1 MTNNKSVAAQ
11 KTKILIV
18 DDDRGFLETLKSVLE
33 LKGYEVVAAF
43 SGHEALATAR
53 ESGFDYLLM
62 DIRMPGINGVDT
74 WLEPKKILPDTPAI
88 FMTAYSASE
97 LVQKAKDNGALE
109 VFAKPLEMEKLLTL
123 LENSPHRSLLLVE
136 DNLSLS
142 KSLKTFLESKSYDV
156 ALARTAGEAIRMFE
170 KDPSR
175 SVILDMKLDGDYTGM
190 DVLIAIKEL
199 NPAVLVILMTGYLNE
214 MSELVEKAISRKA
227 YTCLYKPFDPE
238 ELIQILE
245 DVRKNKDE

>member
-1 MTNNKSVAAQ
+1 
-11 KTKILIV
+11 
-18 DDDRGFLETLKSVLE
+18 
-33 LKGYEVVAAF
+33 
-43 SGHEALATAR
+43 
-53 ESGFDYLLM
+53 
-62 DIRMPGINGVDT
+62 
-74 WLEPKKILPDTPAI
+74 
-88 FMTAYSASE
+88 
-97 LVQKAKDNGALE
+97 
-109 VFAKPLEMEKLLTL
+109 
-123 LENSPHRSLLLVE
+123 LLVE

-214 MSELVEKAISRKA
+214 MSELVEKAISKKA

-245 DVRKNKDE
+245 EVRKNKDE